1 MKGRCGKIMTTWGA
15 KLLYIITGALFGVLL
30 TRAFTPSVHGIEKRI
45 AAANQ
50 VLEEMTREIKEEPDT
65 MYIYRE
71 SPNNKTFTPS
81 WEKKRK
87 RK

>member
-1 MKGRCGKIMTTWGA
+1 MKGRCGKTMTTWAA
-15 KLLYIITGALFGVLL
+15 KLLYFIVGALFGVLL

-50 VLEEMTREIKEEPDT
+50 VLLQMTREIKEEPDT

-71 SPNNKTFTPS
+71 RPNNKTFTPS
-81 WEKKRK
+81 WEKRK
-87 RK
+87 KK

>member
-1 MKGRCGKIMTTWGA
+1 MGTWA
-15 KLLYIITGALFGVLL
+15 VRLLWFISGALFGVLL

-65 MYIYRE
+65 MYIYRDR
-71 SPNNKTFTPS
+71 PGNKTFTPS
-81 WEKKRK
+81 WVRRKKK
-87 RK
+87 

>member
-1 MKGRCGKIMTTWGA
+1 MTTWA
-15 KLLYIITGALFGVLL
+15 VRILSFIAGALFGVLL

-50 VLEEMTREIKEEPDT
+50 VLLQMTREIKEEPDM

-71 SPNNKTFTPS
+71 SPKNKTFTPS
-81 WEKKRK
+81 WEKRK
-87 RK
+87 KK

>member
-1 MKGRCGKIMTTWGA
+1 MSWGIR
-15 KLLYIITGALFGVLL
+15 LLWFIAGALFGVLL

-50 VLEEMTREIKEEPDT
+50 VLLQMTREIKEEPDM

-81 WEKKRK
+81 WVRKKK
-87 RK
+87 K